1 MFDSIQVEFKNTK
14 TWPSPFADT
23 KVVPFEQNYLEVL
36 KKVVQDVKTEYFWFF
51 ANFINMKTIDVD
63 FIPPSGD
70 IEMHVWY
77 NTHPKGGT
85 NKEGNVFLIPTE
97 KFKDQCNNIKLLK
110 DFSSIQYYAHNN
122 LFQNIITKT
131 AFDLSDPYE
140 AFMKQE
146 PHFYVWLKN
155 KTCEADWPNFYPSF
169 WEGIHLYSWGATH
182 DIILAPI
189 EHKGSN
195 IHFYDYEYETRPM
208 DVVKVKSNSKLGF
221 VDAATT
227 SKTEYFFALL
237 PDTEIKDK
245 KILEYQPN
253 RLAKPC
259 HYIFD
264 DAVYLCNKKLVL
276 DPKNPGLDLKLGVK
290 INGV

>member
-122 LFQNIITKT
+122 LFQN
-131 AFDLSDPYE
+131 
-140 AFMKQE
+140 M
-146 PHFYVWLKN
+146 
-155 KTCEADWPNFYPSF
+155 
-169 WEGIHLYSWGATH
+169 
-182 DIILAPI
+182 
-189 EHKGSN
+189 
-195 IHFYDYEYETRPM
+195 
-208 DVVKVKSNSKLGF
+208 
-221 VDAATT
+221 
-227 SKTEYFFALL
+227 
-237 PDTEIKDK
+237 
-245 KILEYQPN
+245 
-253 RLAKPC
+253 
-259 HYIFD
+259 
-264 DAVYLCNKKLVL
+264 
-276 DPKNPGLDLKLGVK
+276 
-290 INGV
+290 